1 MSKNLIPEIA
11 KMLGVDLGEEFKIKG
26 YDGLT
31 YKLTD
36 NGLELTAVD
45 GQKTKWFD
53 HGALNSLLKGKM
65 EIVKLPWKPK
75 LDTKVYTFSF
85 TTHEYNS
92 QFCPHKGVWYVVQRI
107 WSGYPEQIALLDK
120 GWMFPTEEE
129 AKSALPKVAKE
140 LGVEYE
146 L

>member
-1 MSKNLIPEIA
+1 MAKNLIPEIA
-11 KMLGVDLGEEFKIKG
+11 SMLGVELGEEFKIKG

-36 NGLELTAVD
+36 NGLELTTVD

-53 HGALNSLLKGKM
+53 NGALNSLLKGKM

-75 LDTKVYTFSF
+75 KGETYYTF
-85 TTHEYNS
+85 
-92 QFCPHKGVWYVVQRI
+92 
-107 WSGYPEQIALLDK
+107 ALLGDKWVVRQLWCGGFPNEYALLEK
-120 GWMFPTEEE
+120 GWVYRTCEE
-129 AKSALPKVAKE
+129 AQAALPKVAKE

>member
-1 MSKNLIPEIA
+1 MAKNLIPEIA
-11 KMLGVDLGEEFKIKG
+11 HMLGVELGEEFKIKG
-26 YDGLT
+26 YDRLT

-36 NGLELTAVD
+36 NGLELATGD

-75 LDTKVYTFSF
+75 MYEEYWTFGKLGEKWIVGTLSWR
-85 TTHEYNS
+85 ELPYE
-92 QFCPHKGVWYVVQRI
+92 I
-107 WSGYPEQIALLDK
+107 LLFDK
-120 GWMFPTEEE
+120 GWVYHTRAES
-129 AKSALPKVAKE
+129 AAALPKVAAE
-140 LGVEYE
+140 FGVEYE

>member
-1 MSKNLIPEIA
+1 MSKNFIPEIA
-11 KMLGVDLGEEFKIKG
+11 RMLGVELGEEFKIKG

-36 NGLELTAVD
+36 NGLELTTVD

-75 LDTKVYTFSF
+75 KGETYYTFELLGGKWIVHLLWWAGSP
-85 TTHEYNS
+85 N
-92 QFCPHKGVWYVVQRI
+92 
-107 WSGYPEQIALLDK
+107 GYALLEK
-120 GWMFPTEEE
+120 GWVYRTQKE
-129 AKSALPKVAKE
+129 AEAALPAVAAE

>member
-1 MSKNLIPEIA
+1 MAKNLLPEIA
-11 KMLGVDLGEEFKIKG
+11 KMLGVELGEEFKIKG

-36 NGLELTAVD
+36 NGLELATVD

-53 HGALNSLLKGKM
+53 HGALNSLMKGKM

-75 LDTKVYTFSF
+75 KGERYWTFDTVVLGDALCIVRYTWDGDFNELTKLKTGWVYRT
-85 TTHEYNS
+85 
-92 QFCPHKGVWYVVQRI
+92 R
-107 WSGYPEQIALLDK
+107 A
-120 GWMFPTEEE
+120 E
-129 AKSALPKVAKE
+129 AEAALPAVAAE
-140 LGVEYE
+140 MGVEYK

>member
-1 MSKNLIPEIA
+1 MSKNLIPQIA
-11 KMLGVDLGEEFKIKG
+11 EMLGLQLGEEFKIKG

-75 LDTKVYTFSF
+75 KGETYYTFELLGGKWIVHLLWWAGSP
-85 TTHEYNS
+85 N
-92 QFCPHKGVWYVVQRI
+92 
-107 WSGYPEQIALLDK
+107 GYALLEK
-120 GWMFPTEEE
+120 GWVFRSQAE
-129 AKSALPKVAKE
+129 AEAALPKVAAE
-140 LGVEYE
+140 MGVEYE

>member
-11 KMLGVDLGEEFKIKG
+11 KMLGVELGEEFKIKG

-36 NGLELTAVD
+36 NGLELTTVD

-53 HGALNSLLKGKM
+53 NGALNSLLKGKM

-75 LDTKVYTFSF
+75 YGEDYYSF
-85 TTHEYNS
+85 VLMYG
-92 QFCPHKGVWYVVQRI
+92 KWVVQELWWR
-107 WSGYPEQIALLDK
+107 GFPEEYALLSK
-120 GWMFPTEEE
+120 GWVYKTHDE
-129 AKSALPKVAKE
+129 AKAALPNVAKE

>member
-11 KMLGVDLGEEFKIKG
+11 KMLGVELGEEFKIKG

-36 NGLELTAVD
+36 NGLELTTVD

-75 LDTKVYTFSF
+75 KGETYYTFELLGGKWIVHLLWWAGSP
-85 TTHEYNS
+85 N
-92 QFCPHKGVWYVVQRI
+92 
-107 WSGYPEQIALLDK
+107 GYALLEK
-120 GWMFPTEEE
+120 GWVYRTQKE
-129 AKSALPKVAKE
+129 AEAALPAVAAE
-140 LGVEYE
+140 LGVEYD

>member
-1 MSKNLIPEIA
+1 MAKNLIPQIA
-11 KMLGVDLGEEFKIKG
+11 HMLGVEIGEEFKIKG

-36 NGLELTAVD
+36 NGLELTTVD

-53 HGALNSLLKGKM
+53 NGALNSLLKGKM

-75 LDTKVYTFSF
+75 KGDVYFTFELLGGKWVVRSF
-85 TTHEYNS
+85 WWGGFPNEY
-92 QFCPHKGVWYVVQRI
+92 
-107 WSGYPEQIALLDK
+107 ALLGK
-120 GWMFPTEEE
+120 GWVYRTREE
-129 AKSALPKVAKE
+129 AQAALSKVAAE

>member
-65 EIVKLPWKPK
+65 EIVKLPWKPGFE
-75 LDTKVYTFSF
+75 DEFYTF
-85 TTHEYNS
+85 TLVYGKWKVCVGWWENE
-92 QFCPHKGVWYVVQRI
+92 PHY
-107 WSGYPEQIALLDK
+107 YALLDK
-120 GWMFPTEEE
+120 GWIYRSRAE
-129 AKSALPKVAKE
+129 AEAALPKVAAE
-140 LGVEYE
+140 MGVEYE

>member
-1 MSKNLIPEIA
+1 MAKNLIPEIA
-11 KMLGVDLGEEFKIKG
+11 KMLGVELGEEFKIKG

-36 NGLELTAVD
+36 AGLELTTVD

-53 HGALNSLLKGKM
+53 HGALNGLLKGKM

-75 LDTKVYTFSF
+75 KGDVYFTFELLGGKWVVRSF
-85 TTHEYNS
+85 WWGGFPNEY
-92 QFCPHKGVWYVVQRI
+92 
-107 WSGYPEQIALLDK
+107 ALLEK
-120 GWMFPTEEE
+120 GWVYRSQAE
-129 AKSALPKVAKE
+129 AESALPKVAAE
-140 LGVEYE
+140 IGVEYE

>member
-1 MSKNLIPEIA
+1 MAKNLIPQIA
-11 KMLGVDLGEEFKIKG
+11 YMLGVEIGEEFKIKG
-26 YDGLT
+26 HDGLT

-36 NGLELTAVD
+36 NGLELTTVD

-75 LDTKVYTFSF
+75 KGETYYTFELLGGKWIVHLLWWAGSP
-85 TTHEYNS
+85 N
-92 QFCPHKGVWYVVQRI
+92 GD
-107 WSGYPEQIALLDK
+107 ALLDK
-120 GWMFPTEEE
+120 GWVFRTKEE
-129 AKSALPKVAKE
+129 AEAALPAVARDM
-140 LGVEYE
+140 GVEYE

>member
-11 KMLGVDLGEEFKIKG
+11 KMLSIELGEEFKIKG
-26 YDGLT
+26 FDGLT

-36 NGLELTAVD
+36 NGLELTTVD

-65 EIVKLPWKPK
+65 EIIKLPWKPK
-75 LDTKVYTFSF
+75 KGDTYYTFELLDDKWGVRSSWWGGSPD
-85 TTHEYNS
+85 EY
-92 QFCPHKGVWYVVQRI
+92 
-107 WSGYPEQIALLDK
+107 ALRDK
-120 GWMFPTEEE
+120 GWLYRTCEE
-129 AKSALPKVAKE
+129 AEYALPAVAKE
-140 LGVEYE
+140 LGVDYE

>member
-1 MSKNLIPEIA
+1 MANLIPEIA
-11 KMLGVDLGEEFKIKG
+11 RMLGVELGEEFKIKG

-36 NGLELTAVD
+36 NGLELATVD

-75 LDTKVYTFSF
+75 KGDTFYTFASIP
-85 TTHEYNS
+85 N
-92 QFCPHKGVWYVVQRI
+92 KWVVRI
-107 WSGYPEQIALLDK
+107 AWWDQTPNHYALLDK
-120 GWMFPTEEE
+120 GWVYRSEEE
-129 AKSALPKVAKE
+129 AEAALPKVAAE
-140 LGVEYE
+140 IGVEYKI
-146 L
+146 

>member
-1 MSKNLIPEIA
+1 MAKNLIPQIA
-11 KMLGVDLGEEFKIKG
+11 QMLGVELGEEFKIKG

-36 NGLELTAVD
+36 NGLELTTVD

-53 HGALNSLLKGKM
+53 NGALNSLLKGKM

-75 LDTKVYTFSF
+75 KGETYYTFELLDGKWIVHLLWWAGSP
-85 TTHEYNS
+85 N
-92 QFCPHKGVWYVVQRI
+92 
-107 WSGYPEQIALLDK
+107 GYALLEK
-120 GWMFPTEEE
+120 GWVYRTQEE
-129 AKSALPKVAKE
+129 AEAALPAVAAE
-140 LGVEYE
+140 MGVEYK

>member
-1 MSKNLIPEIA
+1 MSKNLIPKIA
-11 KMLGVDLGEEFKIKG
+11 EMLGIKLGEEFKIKG

-53 HGALNSLLKGKM
+53 YGALNSLLKGKM
-65 EIVKLPWKPK
+65 EIVKLPWKPGFE
-75 LDTKVYTFSF
+75 DEFYTF
-85 TTHEYNS
+85 TLVYGKWKVCVGWWENE
-92 QFCPHKGVWYVVQRI
+92 PHY
-107 WSGYPEQIALLDK
+107 YALLDK
-120 GWMFPTEEE
+120 GWIYRSRAE
-129 AKSALPKVAKE
+129 AEAALPKVAAE
-140 LGVEYE
+140 MGVEYE

>member
-1 MSKNLIPEIA
+1 MAKNLMSEVA
-11 KMLGVDLGEEFKIKG
+11 RMLGVELGEEFKIKG

-36 NGLELTAVD
+36 NGLELTTVD

-75 LDTKVYTFSF
+75 KGEDYYTFGSVSERWEAIQQTWTNHPF
-85 TTHEYNS
+85 DL
-92 QFCPHKGVWYVVQRI
+92 
-107 WSGYPEQIALLDK
+107 ALIDK
-120 GWMFPTEEE
+120 GWVYRTREE
-129 AKSALPKVAKE
+129 AEAALPKVAAE
-140 LGVEYE
+140 MGVEYE
-146 L
+146 I